1 MGRHSA
7 GKPDEPSGRPEATR
21 QPWQPVS
28 PRNQQPM
35 PACRDCGAAFAAH
48 VDGKCPQ
55 TEAAADR
62 VTAPQWGTSMSGTS
76 WQSAPWAAPLS
87 EPTPIPETLGS
98 KRSLPSPAAD
108 EGRVASSRDTPGE
121 VTAPFEL
128 ARRGGVDVP
137 SPPAGGGPTDQP
149 PSRQAVLVAWL
160 AFAVSAAAFLAIPM
174 IFLPA
179 GLVVL
184 AVIVTVFAGLF
195 KDKAAEQFVRWRR
208 VSAKAVRY
216 LIILLILAVLTA
228 LIAGT
233 RIVPGPIILVPLF
246 ICLFLLVRVFYIG
259 FGGLV
264 IIPIVALIWLVSE
277 VSRIV
282 LTGWVWLARLLAL
295 VLLRTASASGRLFG
309 HRAAAVGRSGEEA
322 LPFVVSRISQVA
334 DRWAQSAQLDIHI
347 NEGHAH
353 PHHQYHSGDTLQTN
367 SSVGLTPN
375 DDSHT
380 QQP

>member
-7 GKPDEPSGRPEATR
+7 GKPDEPSVRPEATR

-35 PACRDCGAAFAAH
+35 PACRRCGAAFAVH
-48 VDGKCPQ
+48 VDDKCPQ

-62 VTAPQWGTSMSGTS
+62 VTAQQWGTSMQGTS
-76 WQSAPWAAPLS
+76 WQSVPWAPPLS
-87 EPTPIPETLGS
+87 EPTPISETLGS
-98 KRSLPSPAAD
+98 KPSLPSPAAD
-108 EGRVASSRDTPGE
+108 EGRVASSRDMPGE
-121 VTAPFEL
+121 VTAPFDP
-128 ARRGGVDVP
+128 ARRGLDVP
-137 SPPAGGGPTDQP
+137 APPAGGGPTDQP

-160 AFAVSAAAFLAIPM
+160 AFAVSAATFLAIPM

-184 AVIVTVFAGLF
+184 AVIGAVFAGLF

-216 LIILLILAVLTA
+216 LIALLILVVLTA

-233 RIVPGPIILVPLF
+233 HIVPGPIILVPLL

-264 IIPIVALIWLVSE
+264 ILPITALIWLVSE
-277 VSRIV
+277 ISRIV
-282 LTGWVWLARLLAL
+282 LTRWVWLAKILAV
-295 VLLRTASASGRLFG
+295 VLLRTTSASGRLFG
-309 HRAAAVGRSGEEA
+309 SRAAAVGRSGEEA
-322 LPFVVSRISQVA
+322 LPVVVSKISQVA
-334 DRWAQSAQLDIHI
+334 DRWAESAHLDIHI
-347 NEGHAH
+347 HEGHAH
-353 PHHQYHSGDTLQTN
+353 PHHQHHNGDTLQTN
-367 SSVGLTPN
+367 SYAGLPPM

-380 QQP
+380 D